1 MCEEDHKMS
10 MRNRVDPN
18 KCRKSSIL
26 IEILDNVKMSV
37 FHQIKVQMQQNSNHN
52 SGDFYFVVRI

>member
-37 FHQIKVQMQQNSNHN
+37 FHQIKVQMQ
-52 SGDFYFVVRI
+52 